1 MSSINDFLIFI
12 SKFLGCQ
19 APTSSAQ
26 AQNVVN
32 KNANAQIDGSNN
44 NVLIWSYSEKYAP
57 TPAPNRTE
65 PNWTADRRP
74 PTSVASQLI

>member
-1 MSSINDFLIFI
+1 MSTAFMSSINDFLIFI

-65 PNWTADRRP
+65 PN
-74 PTSVASQLI
+74 